1 MRPTLFNMKKTLI
14 FLGLL
19 LSQLGLPAHARSMDA
34 TSSTIFQAMEEEMD
48 RSLTQL
54 KIDIFDPPYFI
65 KYQIRHNDHVEV
77 VGSFGSLIDSD
88 KSQERTL
95 FVDVRLGDSQFDSST
110 PGSHKYQVKH
120 LLPLDDDVDA
130 LKRALWYETDL
141 RYKQAIM
148 NYMKKKGRFVSGV
161 EKHALA
167 DFSKGHTPVVQISPA
182 PEFNPNIREWE
193 DVVRRTSALF
203 KQAPE
208 IEKSSVRIHADRS
221 VRYYFDS
228 EGNKIRS
235 DSSKYQLLLEASTKA
250 ENGSPIHDQET
261 LFFTQP
267 ESFPSEELLEEKVA
281 RLIQGIKKLQ
291 KAPKA
296 ETYVGPALFSPDAAA
311 VLIHEA
317 VGHRLEGDRLRIA
330 TDGKTFMK
338 KIGKRILPDFLT
350 VLDNP
355 QIKQLDG
362 VDLVGHYLFDDEGQ
376 KGEKVVLVDQGVL
389 KSFLLSRSPVL
400 GMEKTNG
407 HARSDGI
414 KAPMSRMG
422 NLIVRSTKKAS
433 SEQLKQLLIAEVK
446 KRKKPYGLFVKKIK
460 GGETQTEAANFQVF
474 KGKPLYLYKVYP
486 EDGREELVRGV
497 EFVGTPLS
505 MISKVIAT
513 GDDDRVINGLCGAES
528 GFLPVTSVTP
538 SFLLSEVEL
547 QLSHEQTLR
556 QPILPPPPL

>member
-1 MRPTLFNMKKTLI
+1 MRHKMLNMKTAFLL
-14 FLGLL
+14 LGLSL
-19 LSQLGLPAHARSMDA
+19 WQWSLPAPVCSMDTA
-34 TSSTIFQAMEEEMD
+34 SSIVFQAMEEEMN
-48 RSLTQL
+48 RSLNQL

-65 KYQIRHNDHVEV
+65 KYQIRHNDHIKV
-77 VGSFGSLIDSD
+77 VGSFGSLVDSN
-88 KSQERTL
+88 KFQERTL
-95 FVDVRLGDSQFDSST
+95 FVDVRLGDSKFDSST

-120 LLPLDDDVDA
+120 LLPLDDDIDA

-161 EKHALA
+161 EKHELA
-167 DFSKGHTPVVQISPA
+167 DFSKGHTPVVRINSA
-182 PEFNPNIREWE
+182 LDFNPNIQEWE
-193 DVVRRTSALF
+193 NVVRRTSALF

-208 IEKSSVRIHADRS
+208 IEKSSVKIHADRA
-221 VRYYFDS
+221 VRYYYDS

-235 DSSKYQLLLEASTKA
+235 DSNNYQLTLEASTKA

-261 LFFTQP
+261 LFFTKQ
-267 ESFPSEELLEEKVA
+267 ENFPSKELLEEKVV
-281 RLIQGIKKLQ
+281 RLIAGIKKLQ

-330 TDGKTFMK
+330 NDGKTFMK
-338 KIGKRILPDFLT
+338 KIGKKILPSFLT

-355 QIKQLDG
+355 QIKELNG

-400 GMEKTNG
+400 GFEKTNG
-407 HARSDGI
+407 HARSDGV

-422 NLIVRSTKKAS
+422 NLIVRSTKKVS
-433 SEQLKQLLIAEVK
+433 PEKLKQLLIEEVQK
-446 KRKKPYGLFVKKIK
+446 QKRPYGLFIKKIE
-460 GGETQTEAANFQVF
+460 GGETQTESANFQVF

-513 GDDDRVINGLCGAES
+513 GDDDQVINGLCGAES

-556 QPILPPPPL
+556 RPILPPPPL

>member
-1 MRPTLFNMKKTLI
+1 MRPTAYHMRTVVLL
-14 FLGLL
+14 LGLFL
-19 LSQLGLPAHARSMDA
+19 WQLSIPATARCMDT
-34 TSSTIFQAMEEEMD
+34 TSSIIFQAMEDEMN
-48 RSLTQL
+48 RSLNHL

-65 KYQIRHNDHVEV
+65 KYQIRHNDHVKV
-77 VGSFGSLIDSD
+77 VGSFGSLIDSNEF
-88 KSQERTL
+88 QERTL
-95 FVDVRLGDSQFDSST
+95 FVDVRLGDSKFDSST
-110 PGSHKYQVKH
+110 PGSHQYQVKH
-120 LLPLDDDVDA
+120 LLPLDDDIDA

-161 EKHALA
+161 EKHELA
-167 DFSKGHTPVVQISPA
+167 DFSKGHSPVVRIAPA
-182 PEFNPNIREWE
+182 PEFSPNIREWE
-193 DVVRRTSALF
+193 NVVRRTSALF

-208 IEKSSVRIHADRS
+208 IEKSSVKIHADRA
-221 VRYYFDS
+221 VRYYYDS

-235 DSSKYQLLLEASTKA
+235 DSINYQLTLEASTKA

-261 LFFTQP
+261 LFFTQQ
-267 ESFPSEELLEEKVA
+267 ENFPSKDLLEEKVT
-281 RLIQGIKKLQ
+281 RLIQGIKALQ
-291 KAPKA
+291 GASQA

-330 TDGKTFMK
+330 TGGKTFMK
-338 KIGKRILPDFLT
+338 KIGKRILPPFLT

-362 VDLVGHYLFDDEGQ
+362 VDLAGHYMFDDEGQ
-376 KGEKVVLVDQGVL
+376 KGEEVVLIDQGIL

-400 GMEKTNG
+400 GSEKTNG

-422 NLIVRSTKKAS
+422 NLIVHSTKLAS
-433 SEQLKQLLIAEVK
+433 SEKLKQLLIEEVQK
-446 KRKKPYGLFVKKIK
+446 QKKPYGLFIKKIE
-460 GGETQTEAANFQVF
+460 GGETQTESANFQVF

-513 GDDDRVINGLCGAES
+513 GDDDQVINGFCGAES

-547 QLSHEQTLR
+547 QLSHEQPLR
-556 QPILPPPPL
+556 RPILPPPPL

>member
-1 MRPTLFNMKKTLI
+1 MRSIAFHMKLAVLL
-14 FLGLL
+14 LGLFFWQV
-19 LSQLGLPAHARSMDA
+19 SIPKYVRAMDI
-34 TSSTIFQAMEEEMD
+34 TSSIIFQAMEEEMH
-48 RSLTQL
+48 RSLNHL

-65 KYQIRHNDHVEV
+65 KYQIRHIDHIRV
-77 VGSFGSLIDSD
+77 VGSFGSLIDSNQF
-88 KSQERTL
+88 QERTL
-95 FVDVRLGDSQFDSST
+95 FVDVRLGDSKFDSST
-110 PGSHKYQVKH
+110 PGSHQYKVKQ
-120 LLPLDDDVDA
+120 LLPLDDDIDA

-148 NYMKKKGRFVSGV
+148 NYMKKKGRFISGV
-161 EKHALA
+161 EKHELA
-167 DFSKGHTPVVQISPA
+167 DFSKGHDPVVLISSA
-182 PEFNPNIREWE
+182 PGFSSNIQEWE
-193 DVVRRTSALF
+193 NVVRRTSALF

-208 IEKSSVRIHADRS
+208 IEKSSVKIYADRA
-221 VRYYFDS
+221 VRYYYDS

-235 DSSKYQLLLEASTKA
+235 DSINYRITLEAWTKG
-250 ENGSPIHDQET
+250 ENGSPVHDQET
-261 LFFTQP
+261 LFFTK
-267 ESFPSEELLEEKVA
+267 EKNFPSKELLEEKVD

-291 KAPKA
+291 EAPKA

-317 VGHRLEGDRLRIA
+317 VGHRLEVDRLRVA

-338 KIGKRILPDFLT
+338 KIGKRILPSFLT

-355 QIKQLDG
+355 QIKQLNG

-376 KGEKVVLVDQGVL
+376 KGEKVVLIDQGVL

-400 GMEKTNG
+400 GSEKTNG

-422 NLIVRSTKKAS
+422 NLIVRSTKKVS
-433 SEQLKQLLIAEVK
+433 SKKLKQLLIEEVQK
-446 KRKKPYGLFVKKIK
+446 QKKPYGLFIKKIE
-460 GGETQTEAANFQVF
+460 GGETQTESANFQVF
-474 KGKPLYLYKVYP
+474 KGKPVYLYKVYP
-486 EDGREELVRGV
+486 QDGREELVRGV

-513 GDDDRVINGLCGAES
+513 GDDTQVVNGFCGAES

-547 QLSHEQTLR
+547 QLSHEQLLR
-556 QPILPPPPL
+556 RPILPPPPL